1 MTNYPKELTDIFVVF
16 GDKVPSIIEYNKT
29 IVKAYEIGLKQKRGK
44 TIKITNVTYEKDNKK
59 PSPGNRNNKL
69 D

>member
-1 MTNYPKELTDIFVVF
+1 MTNYPKELNDLFVVF
-16 GDKVPSIIEYNKT
+16 GDMVPSIIEYNKT

-59 PSPGNRNNKL
+59 PSPRNRNNKL